1 MSDLLAAAAVIAP
14 FVSTAA
20 AAMAG
25 AVVDSARDRLA
36 DSAVEGGRRL
46 LGAALRR
53 HDDDLDRSEE
63 DVDAVSAIEQL
74 SQEQRQILENAI
86 GTWLADGGELDAP
99 SLSHSISA
107 ADRAYRAGDLTHVT
121 SYGNNSPAIGRIE
134 SATFTFHREPGGGEA
149 G

>member
-1 MSDLLAAAAVIAP
+1 MSELLAAAAVIAP

-20 AAMAG
+20 ASMAG

-46 LGAALRR
+46 LGAVLRR
-53 HDDDLDRSEE
+53 HDDDLDRAEE

-74 SQEQRQILENAI
+74 SDQQRHILENAI
-86 GTWLADGGELDAP
+86 GVWLAAGGELDAR
-99 SLSHSISA
+99 SLSRSIED
-107 ADRAYRAGDLTHVT
+107 ADRAHRAGDLTHVT
-121 SYGNNSPAIGRIE
+121 SYGPNSPAIGRIDT
-134 SATFTFHREPGGGEA
+134 ATFTFHRDPGGEA

>member
-20 AAMAG
+20 ASMAG
-25 AVVDSARDRLA
+25 AVIDSARDRLA

-46 LGAALRR
+46 LGAALRL

-63 DVDAVSAIEQL
+63 NVDAVSAIEQL

-99 SLSHSISA
+99 SLSHSIRA
-107 ADRAYRAGDLTHVT
+107 ADRAHRAGDLTHVT

-134 SATFTFHREPGGGEA
+134 SATFTFHREPGGEA